1 MKKKHFIWATII
13 YSLSVLYLA
22 FTTPI
27 TSHEAKLLFD
37 SSGIVNYL
45 MELGQSFIQGFFG
58 FRIFFIF
65 SGFLAILF
73 FYEFARRYFPKKN
86 GDYGDAYLATI
97 IFMLLPG
104 IITGSVLSNI
114 AILVLPL
121 VLLFVLLYEKKH
133 FILLPFIMLILF
145 FIHDASIIFFIAIML
160 YGLIHK
166 DKRLTITAAT
176 FLIAFIV
183 MAKGIEIGGRPSGHF
198 IDIFGLYAAVFSPLV
213 FLYFFYTM
221 YRTLLRG
228 KKTLTWYISFTALVF
243 SLLLSIRQKVH
254 ISDFAPYVTISIV
267 LMLDI
272 FNHSIRVRLPE
283 FKKKYTLSFNVLM
296 GSLLISASIIFLHQ
310 FTFYINED
318 PQKYFANRVY
328 RPYLLAQGLKNKGIE
343 CYDSK
348 RSREQYQLMYYGI
361 GSCTK

>member
-1 MKKKHFIWATII
+1 MKKKHFIWATILYAWSI
-13 YSLSVLYLA
+13 LYLA

-27 TSHEAKLLFD
+27 TPHEAKLFFNSD
-37 SSGIVNYL
+37 GIVNYL
-45 MELGQSFIQGFFG
+45 MVLGQSLISGFLG

-65 SGFLAILF
+65 SAFLAILF
-73 FYEFARRYFPKKN
+73 FYEFARRYFQKRDN
-86 GDYGDAYLATI
+86 DYEDAYLATL

-121 VLLFVLLYEKKH
+121 VLLFVLLYERKH
-133 FILLPFIMLILF
+133 FALLPFIMLILF

-166 DKRLTITAAT
+166 DKKLAITATT
-176 FLIAFIV
+176 FLIAFIIL
-183 MAKGIEIGGRPSGHF
+183 AKGIEIGGRPSGHF

-213 FLYFFYTM
+213 FLYFFYIM
-221 YRTLLRG
+221 YRTFLRET
-228 KKTLTWYISFTALVF
+228 KTLIWYISFTALIF

-272 FNHSIRVRLPE
+272 FNNSIRVRLPE
-283 FKKKYTLSFNVLM
+283 FKKKYKLSFNIIV
-296 GSLLISASIIFLHQ
+296 GTLLLSASIIFLHQ
-310 FTFYINED
+310 LIFYINKNPKE
-318 PQKYFANRVY
+318 YFANRAY
-328 RPYLLAQGLKNKGIE
+328 RPYILSKELKDRGIE
-343 CYDSK
+343 CYNSK

-361 GSCTK
+361 NSCSK

>member
-1 MKKKHFIWATII
+1 MKREHFILAIVI
-13 YSLSVLYLA
+13 YSLAILYLA

-27 TSHEAKLLFD
+27 TSHEAKLLFNTN
-37 SSGIVNYL
+37 GIVNFL
-45 MELGQSFIQGFFG
+45 MELGQSLISGFFG
-58 FRIFFIF
+58 FRLFFVF
-65 SGFLAILF
+65 SGFFAILF
-73 FYEFARRYFPKKN
+73 FYEFARRYFPKRDN
-86 GDYGDAYLATI
+86 EYSDAYLATI

-145 FIHDASIIFFIAIML
+145 FIHDASIIFFIAVMF
-160 YGLIHK
+160 YGIIYK
-166 DKRLTITAAT
+166 DKRLAITAAT

-213 FLYFFYTM
+213 FLYFFYIM

-228 KKTLTWYISFTALVF
+228 TKTLTWYISFTALVF

-267 LMLDI
+267 LMLDV

-283 FKKKYTLSFNVLM
+283 FKKKYKLSFNVIF
-296 GSLLISASIIFLHQ
+296 GSLLLSASIIFLHQ
-310 FTFYINED
+310 FIFYINEN
-318 PQKYFANRVY
+318 PKKYFANRAY
-328 RPYLLAQGLKNKGIE
+328 RPYLLAQELKSRGIK

-348 RSREQYQLMYYGI
+348 RSREQYQLMYYHI
-361 GSCTK
+361 ESCSK